1 MVPAFNVRARP
12 GRASRAAIMP
22 SKAMSLATAKASK
35 AQKAEK
41 KVVLPLKEVDTA
53 SASKAKKAMPAGKVT
68 RTKVAEKNVAEVAQK
83 KMAQK
88 KVALKKTA
96 QKKVALQKKAQ
107 EKAEN
112 RQVGRTRVPRK
123 KVPQQVAQKKVARKT
138 TKVALYARTSSAANA
153 AGHSTTRQMEAA
165 TSVLKRSGVPRS
177 AELKVH
183 KVSEVISGMLPLA
196 ERTKLQKLLSGEFD
210 TVIVESQRALARGVH
225 AAEEVYQ
232 TAKKNNVN
240 ILVNDM
246 PTLYKLD
253 ATPAESFIRR
263 VMAAVSEFE
272 RDTIVARLQAGLEAK
287 RAITKRK
294 TQTGEPKVQ
303 GRKALLESSGVLRS
317 CPSARC
323 QLRQLNKAVKQHEN
337 GKFGW
342 RPLAEKVQQIL
353 ELDKPPG
360 VEVVRRMVHDLR
372 ES

>member
-1 MVPAFNVRARP
+1 
-12 GRASRAAIMP
+12 
-22 SKAMSLATAKASK
+22 MSLATAKASK

-41 KVVLPLKEVDTA
+41 IAALPLKEVDA
-53 SASKAKKAMPAGKVT
+53 ANASKAKKAMPAGKVT

-88 KVALKKTA
+88 KVALMKTA

-107 EKAEN
+107 EKAEKN
-112 RQVGRTRVPRK
+112 VAKMAHKKMAEKKAVPARQVGRTRVAQKKVPRK

-253 ATPAESFIRR
+253 ATPAESFIRQ

-272 RDTIVARLQAGLEAK
+272 RDTIVARLQAGLEGK

-303 GRKALLESSGVLRS
+303 GRKTLLESSGVLRF
-317 CPSARC
+317 CPSTRC

-337 GKFGW
+337 GEFGW

-353 ELDKPPG
+353 ELDKAPS
-360 VEVVRRMVHDLR
+360 VEVVRRTVHDLR